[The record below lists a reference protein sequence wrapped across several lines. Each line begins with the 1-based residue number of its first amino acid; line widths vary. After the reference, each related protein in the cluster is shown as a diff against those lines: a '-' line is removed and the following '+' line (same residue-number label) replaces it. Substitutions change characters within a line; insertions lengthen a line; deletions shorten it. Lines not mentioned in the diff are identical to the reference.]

1 MIKEIYLAGGCF
13 WGVEAYFKSID
24 GIVDTKVGYANGKID
39 ATTYEK
45 VNETDHAETVYLKY
59 DDRIISLEKILE
71 YLYHIVDPFSVNKQG
86 NDRGRQYR
94 TGIYSQDQDTLELV
108 RKFISKKQKEEN
120 QEIQIEV
127 EKLKNFVIAEEYH
140 QNYLEKN
147 PTGYCHIN
155 LNDRPNI

>member
-1 MIKEIYLAGGCF
+1 MK
-13 WGVEAYFKSID
+13 
-24 GIVDTKVGYANGKID
+24 N

-127 EKLKNFVIAEEYH
+127 EKLKNFVLAEEYH